1 VHCYLDKRDGS
12 PNWYIYQY
20 DERTGQCQRFSTRTA
35 DRAAAEKKL
44 AEHII
49 KLPHRQIISDAT
61 LVKVM
66 LRYWEHHGQQ
76 VFSRD
81 TVRRVM
87 GLVAEHE
94 PTTRVYEW
102 TIPQQ
107 KQFALK
113 LAKTDSTRRRYMGVV
128 RAALQWAADGGEIPS
143 MPPIYKVQAVDG
155 EGVRP
160 FSLDELGALCAA
172 CNRDIERRFITLM
185 IATAPRPGSIPQLT
199 WDRIN
204 TETGVV
210 EYDVPGRKRT
220 KKRRAKAPLA
230 HSALAYLDSR
240 RSVGPVMLWNGRA
253 VKTYKMTFA
262 RIARRAGV
270 TGTAYGIRKAVSIWL
285 RKEGVP
291 EWDIKGMLGHA
302 IGGETERYAHYRP
315 EYMKAA
321 ATAIERLLVE
331 IRPYWLASYL
341 PVPIE
346 HVPRETQVAVA
357 NGDFG
362 ARDRDRT
369 CDPYHVKALTLED
382 FQSLKVAN
390 DD

>member
-1 VHCYLDKRDGS
+1 MHCYLDKRKGS
-12 PNWYIYQY
+12 DKWYIYQY
-20 DERTGQCQRFSTRTA
+20 DERTGQCPRFSTRTA
-35 DRAAAEKKL
+35 DRAQAEKKL
-44 AEHII
+44 AEHIL
-49 KLPHRQIISDAT
+49 KLPHRQVMNDAT
-61 LVKVM
+61 LVKIM
-66 LRYWEHHGQQ
+66 LRYWEHHGQHT
-76 VFSRD
+76 FAKD
-81 TVRRVM
+81 TVRRVL
-87 GLVAEHE
+87 GLLVEHE
-94 PTTRVYEW
+94 PHTRLYGW

-107 KQFALK
+107 KAFTSK
-113 LAKTDSTRRRYMGVV
+113 LADKSSTQRRYMGVV
-128 RAALQWAADGGEIPS
+128 RAAVQWAFDGGEIPT

-160 FSLDELGALCAA
+160 FSIDELAALCAA

-185 IATAPRPGSIPQLT
+185 IATAPRPGAITQLT

-204 TETGVV
+204 VETGVV
-210 EYDVPGRKRT
+210 EYDKPGRKRT

-230 HSALAYLDSR
+230 PSALAYLEAC
-240 RSVGPVMLWNGRA
+240 RSVGPVMLWSGRA

-369 CDPYHVKALTLED
+369 CDPYHVKALHLED
-382 FQSLKVAN
+382 FQTLKPAN

>member
-1 VHCYLDKRDGS
+1 MHCYLDKRDGS

-20 DERTGQCQRFSTRTA
+20 DERTGQCQRISTRTA
-35 DRAAAEKKL
+35 DRTAAETKL

-107 KQFALK
+107 KQFSTK

-128 RAALQWAADGGEIPS
+128 RAALQWAADGGEIPT
-143 MPPIYKVQAVDG
+143 MPAVYKVQATDG

-160 FSLDELGALCAA
+160 FSIDELRALFEGC
-172 CNRDIERRFITLM
+172 RHEHERRFLLLM
-185 IATAPRPGSIPQLT
+185 LATAPRPGATLDLT

-204 TETGVV
+204 AQTGVV
-210 EYDVPGRKRT
+210 NYVMPGRRLT
-220 KKRRAKAPLA
+220 KKRRAKAPLCA
-230 HSALAYLDSR
+230 PALAYFNER
-240 RSVGPVMLWNGRA
+240 RSVGPVIQWNGRRL
-253 VKTYKMTFA
+253 KGHKMTFK
-262 RIARRAGV
+262 RIAKRAQV
-270 TGTAYGIRKAVSIWL
+270 SGTAYGVRKAVSIWL
-285 RKEGVP
+285 RQQAVH

-315 EYMKAA
+315 EYMRASA
-321 ATAIERLLVE
+321 HAIERLLIE
-331 IRPYWLASYL
+331 IRPRWLASYL
-341 PVPIE
+341 PAADSS
-346 HVPRETQVAVA
+346 VPRETQVAVV
-357 NGDFG
+357 NGNFG

-369 CDPYHVKALTLED
+369 CDPYHVKELHLED
-382 FQSLKVAN
+382 FQTLKPAN